1 MRREDPS
8 VTEEQVQRRY
18 VYLNAD
24 GQGTLTAEDFAERHV
39 CDKKPPAV
47 ELHGYYAFAVVQKL
61 QSTSWKELRMI
72 ITPDVLG
79 LGPAEGE
86 GYDDVIPLYEIDGL
100 RELSEGGREEGG
112 WNPLKSICLIYTGP
126 GVSMVG
132 EGYNLG
138 RKYCIAADFPMDI
151 QEAKTEERMQ
161 GIGQHVTDG
170 KLHTCGDFVKF
181 LEVLVSQAKT
191 RHKPQTLNARF
202 IRSRLFVRSIFKSSP
217 FQIGVGILLIS
228 NFAMS
233 AFEAQMRESL
243 VLEDGTTF

>member
-1 MRREDPS
+1 MVEADFVILRFRSILTPLQDAKPLDSLSAEEARTIFAAIDTDKSGEITIDELREYMRREDPS

-86 GYDDVIPLYEIDGL
+86 GYDDV
-100 RELSEGGREEGG
+100 
-112 WNPLKSICLIYTGP
+112 T
-126 GVSMVG
+126 
-132 EGYNLG
+132 
-138 RKYCIAADFPMDI
+138 
-151 QEAKTEERMQ
+151 TE
-161 GIGQHVTDG
+161 
-170 KLHTCGDFVKF
+170 
-181 LEVLVSQAKT
+181 QAKQILEYLT
-191 RHKPQTLNARF
+191 TTLGA
-202 IRSRLFVRSIFKSSP
+202 
-217 FQIGVGILLIS
+217 
-228 NFAMS
+228 
-233 AFEAQMRESL
+233 
-243 VLEDGTTF
+243 